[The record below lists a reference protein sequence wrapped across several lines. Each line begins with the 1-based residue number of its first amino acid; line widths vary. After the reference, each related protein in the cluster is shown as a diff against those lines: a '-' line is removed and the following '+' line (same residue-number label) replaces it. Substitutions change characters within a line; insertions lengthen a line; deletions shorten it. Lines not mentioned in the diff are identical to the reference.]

1 MTTEY
6 TWKNETILKKIKN
19 LLWAI
24 SQIPIMMS
32 YDVFIIKRKNWQT
45 EKEWTKM
52 KKMTYKTVT
61 KEILKQWYK
70 KSIGTQKKWNDKP
83 HG

>member
-6 TWKNETILKKIKN
+6 TWNNETILKKIKN

-45 EKEWTKM
+45 EKEWAKM
-52 KKMTYKTVT
+52 KDMTYKNIT
-61 KEILKQWYK
+61 KEIKKQWYK
-70 KSIGTQKKWNDKP
+70 KSKKLRKKWNEKP

>member
-45 EKEWTKM
+45 EKEWNKM
-52 KKMTYKTVT
+52 RKMTYKTVT